1 MKWFFLLVT
10 MLIPATLWAHEVQY
24 EIEPNRATS
33 IKVHFSDGESLS
45 YKEFEIYSP
54 NDPNIPYQKGR
65 TDRSGYLSF
74 VADTDGTW
82 RVRVIDE
89 SGHGLDTEVEIKQ
102 AAAIGAGDRQD
113 ILTWL
118 RPVIGALVIAAIF
131 GGIYLTAARRVK
143 KT

>member
-24 EIEPNRATS
+24 NIEPNRATS
-33 IKVHFSDGESLS
+33 IKVYFADGESLS
-45 YKEFEIYSP
+45 YQEFEIYSP
-54 NDPNIPYQKGR
+54 NDPKIPYQKGR
-65 TDRSGYLSF
+65 TDRNGYLSF
-74 VADTDGTW
+74 VPNTDGMW

-102 AAAIGAGDRQD
+102 SAAIATRDQRD
-113 ILTWL
+113 VLTWL

-131 GGIYLTAARRVK
+131 GGIYLTASRRVK